1 MLQKMREHSQSM
13 ATKILL
19 GVLIIVFTMFGFGA
33 FEAFIQRDPP
43 AAVVNGTDIT
53 QAHLAMETE
62 RQKQRILAQMG
73 EKANPDLID
82 EARLKSSVLDKLINQ
97 TILMESAK
105 KMGLRVSE
113 TEVDRLITQNPQF
126 MTDNKFD
133 RDLYTRL
140 LANVGHTPLT
150 FRTEL
155 ANNFTLT
162 QLTGAVS
169 ETPFVTDDEARG
181 VARLAAQTRDIAF
194 LVFTPEQFESSI
206 TVSDEDL
213 EAYYQAHQPDF
224 MTADTVDIDFVQL
237 SIADFAKDD
246 SFAPTEEQI
255 AAQYEADAKA
265 FKPAERR
272 QVQHILLQVSDSRT
286 EDAAT
291 AELIAIKDRLAHGE
305 KFEDIARK
313 VSEDP
318 GSAKSGGDLGVIS
331 KGAMVPEFEA
341 AAWALQP
348 NQVSDPVRTEF
359 GMHLIKV
366 LSVQS
371 DAYAPLDE
379 VRPQIAAR
387 LREQAADE
395 KYRAKIL
402 ELDTLAFESPD
413 ELTHLAETSGLK
425 IQSVTGVTHDA
436 GSPPFDTNALR
447 TAAFA
452 DDVLARGLNSRVIEQ
467 DKSAYVI
474 RVKEHRPPVQ
484 RPLAEVSDTIRKQ
497 LIRERASDR
506 AREASAEAM
515 TRVANGDPSSAI
527 AVTYGL
533 KWQLATAASR
543 GTPGLDREIIKAAF
557 DLPRPTDDKNGVTS
571 AELGGGRV
579 AVVTVSAVNDGDF
592 AAMTETDRAA
602 MRSQLERRVGNEE
615 FTALFVTL
623 RDAATIKKP

>member
-33 FEAFIQRDPP
+33 FEAFIQSEPP

-53 QAHLAMETE
+53 EAHLAMETE
-62 RQKQRILAQMG
+62 RQKQQILAQMG

-82 EARLKSSVLDKLINQ
+82 ETRLKTSVLERLINQ
-97 TILMESAK
+97 TVLMDSAK

-113 TEVDRLITQNPQF
+113 GDVDRLITQNPQF

-140 LANVGHTPLT
+140 LANLGYSPLT
-150 FRTEL
+150 FRTE
-155 ANNFTLT
+155 FTNDVTLR
-162 QLTGAVS
+162 QLTNAIS

-194 LVFTPEQFESSI
+194 LVFTPEQFEGSI

-213 EAYYQAHQPDF
+213 DAYYQAHQPEF
-224 MTADTVDIDFVQL
+224 MTPDTVDIDFVQL
-237 SIADFAKDD
+237 SIADLAKDE
-246 SFAPTEEQI
+246 SFAPSEEQI

-265 FKPAERR
+265 FKPSERR
-272 QVQHILLQVSDSRT
+272 QVEHILLQVSDARS
-286 EDAAT
+286 EDAAK
-291 AELIAIKDRLAHGE
+291 AELVAIKARLAQGE

-371 DAYAPLDE
+371 DEYAPLEE

-425 IQSVTGVTHDA
+425 IQSVTGVTQDT
-436 GSPPFDTNALR
+436 GSAPFDAAALR

-452 DDVLARGLNSRVIEQ
+452 DDVSGARTQ
-467 DKSAYVI
+467 
-474 RVKEHRPPVQ
+474 
-484 RPLAEVSDTIRKQ
+484 
-497 LIRERASDR
+497 
-506 AREASAEAM
+506 
-515 TRVANGDPSSAI
+515 
-527 AVTYGL
+527 
-533 KWQLATAASR
+533 
-543 GTPGLDREIIKAAF
+543 
-557 DLPRPTDDKNGVTS
+557 
-571 AELGGGRV
+571 
-579 AVVTVSAVNDGDF
+579 
-592 AAMTETDRAA
+592 
-602 MRSQLERRVGNEE
+602 
-615 FTALFVTL
+615 
-623 RDAATIKKP
+623 